1 MNWSNWPRVDLDCQ
15 SPCGFGIL
23 STRRPWYLWVAWSFA
38 CCPASSSSTMSEV
51 GFGQWHAVMWM
62 TRAMPVMLHLLKIW
76 KDWHEKLNF
85 GKRRTGVEGWQCTN
99 DQPRGKRWP
108 TTLGESSW
116 LLRRPQPPRRRNT
129 PPCTATCTLPINIT
143 KEQDDRKSTTERTLR
158 APGGLFHCPFHLDHS
173 HNSSCF
179 TILLTLQLFTTLV
192 ATRRCRCLLWS
203 DQVES
208 LYFSAC
214 ALWSRGSWLGG
225 SLVSAWCCV
234 ASITCGALC
243 VCQCSFFS
251 VWCFSCCGH
260 LLWVTGGLA
269 KHEYLMLNSTY
280 SAGHCNSVAG
290 VRWVTTVRT
299 SRCPL
304 VQRRPAHAKP
314 DFNWLFGPRNGTWKR
329 TCGISCLR
337 FLAPMRRLQCSTTQ
351 ATFTNP
357 SLLRATP
364 LLRGMF

>member
-208 LYFSAC
+208 FILFCVRLVISGILAGGIPGFRMVLCCFHHLRGLVCVSVLFSLFGVFLVVATFSGSRVDWPNMSTSCWTVPTARVTVTLLPVFGEWQPWGPHVVRWYRGGPHMRSLISIDFSAPEMEPES
-214 ALWSRGSWLGG
+214 AHV
-225 SLVSAWCCV
+225 VSAV
-234 ASITCGALC
+234 
-243 VCQCSFFS
+243 S
-251 VWCFSCCGH
+251 VS
-260 LLWVTGGLA
+260 
-269 KHEYLMLNSTY
+269 
-280 SAGHCNSVAG
+280 
-290 VRWVTTVRT
+290 
-299 SRCPL
+299 
-304 VQRRPAHAKP
+304 
-314 DFNWLFGPRNGTWKR
+314 
-329 TCGISCLR
+329 
-337 FLAPMRRLQCSTTQ
+337 
-351 ATFTNP
+351 
-357 SLLRATP
+357 
-364 LLRGMF
+364 